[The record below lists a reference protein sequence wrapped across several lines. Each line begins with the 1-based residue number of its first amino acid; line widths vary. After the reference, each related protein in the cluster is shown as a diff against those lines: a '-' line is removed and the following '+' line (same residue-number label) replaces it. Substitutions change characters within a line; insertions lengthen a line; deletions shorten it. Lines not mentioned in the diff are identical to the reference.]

1 LDYELHP
8 EIHGTGME
16 DSQRSQSNKN
26 ESSEQLNKG
35 KDKLTEK
42 GPKKT

>member
-1 LDYELHP
+1 
-8 EIHGTGME
+8 ME

-26 ESSEQLNKG
+26 ESSLEQLKKG

-42 GPKKT
+42 GSGKN